1 MQDRVFG
8 RGDQADFD
16 TVATAVTWA
25 GPGEHFTKRAT
36 EVTAQDLP
44 ELADVL
50 PGHRNIA
57 RFHHIRY
64 YAYRQVAHHAEFMT
78 FADEVANFAT
88 GCRNQL
94 PDVAGFPE
102 SEAAGIAKSVATWTW
117 AVFTRGIE
125 GQRNDENRM
134 TAPARR
140 PALGDAGYRGDPALN
155 ADSEVQR
162 YRRSCRTRLDSI
174 RVTGRVQLAAARFVT
189 GWPVVRVATTIGVSQ
204 RQVQRYLAAADLPSK
219 RRAKRILATERAR
232 ARQPKEHDSAPGEL
246 TGRESTRTHNTNQQQ
261 EPAVSRP
268 LQTKPQLTPSTK
280 LFQKDAPGRS
290 PPDYGLASPS
300 GQDQARDGPEG
311 PGGDG

>member
-1 MQDRVFG
+1 METRVRLRRGAAGSTGYVVLWGNALEGLSEAPQYTVFG

-57 RFHHIRY
+57 LFHHIRY

-125 GQRNDENRM
+125 GAE
-134 TAPARR
+134 
-140 PALGDAGYRGDPALN
+140 
-155 ADSEVQR
+155 
-162 YRRSCRTRLDSI
+162 
-174 RVTGRVQLAAARFVT
+174 
-189 GWPVVRVATTIGVSQ
+189 
-204 RQVQRYLAAADLPSK
+204 K
-219 RRAKRILATERAR
+219 RRE
-232 ARQPKEHDSAPGEL
+232 PHDSA
-246 TGRESTRTHNTNQQQ
+246 R
-261 EPAVSRP
+261 
-268 LQTKPQLTPSTK
+268 
-280 LFQKDAPGRS
+280 
-290 PPDYGLASPS
+290 PPDRPWATPATAGTRP
-300 GQDQARDGPEG
+300 
-311 PGGDG
+311 

>member
-57 RFHHIRY
+57 LFHHIRY

-78 FADEVANFAT
+78 FADEAANFAT

-140 PALGDAGYRGDPALN
+140 PALGDAVPRGPGPLRGDG
-155 ADSEVQR
+155 
-162 YRRSCRTRLDSI
+162 C
-174 RVTGRVQLAAARFVT
+174 
-189 GWPVVRVATTIGVSQ
+189 
-204 RQVQRYLAAADLPSK
+204 
-219 RRAKRILATERAR
+219 
-232 ARQPKEHDSAPGEL
+232 
-246 TGRESTRTHNTNQQQ
+246 QQNW
-261 EPAVSRP
+261 
-268 LQTKPQLTPSTK
+268 
-280 LFQKDAPGRS
+280 
-290 PPDYGLASPS
+290 Y
-300 GQDQARDGPEG
+300 
-311 PGGDG
+311 